1 MADPAPETGVGRHR
15 MTKLRR
21 ESSDKR
27 DVETARSD
35 RFLVQ
40 PPKDAQAMTKGTQ
53 DSASKP
59 TDTPAS
65 ENRATPPPGAAA
77 QQAAAAQQPRVVSRP
92 EDVAG
97 LVLMQ
102 IDLVNARKDDL
113 TIAIK
118 GLSDLTRQLVRAYG
132 ENMQTID
139 QLQSKLK
146 KVGRE
151 GRASGSS
158 SSNGKRKSSR

>member
-1 MADPAPETGVGRHR
+1 
-15 MTKLRR
+15 
-21 ESSDKR
+21 
-27 DVETARSD
+27 
-35 RFLVQ
+35 
-40 PPKDAQAMTKGTQ
+40 MTKGTQ
-53 DSASKP
+53 EPAGASADDRSGP
-59 TDTPAS
+59 
-65 ENRATPPPGAAA
+65 RATPPPGVAAA
-77 QQAAAAQQPRVVSRP
+77 QAAGLQQPRVVSRP

-132 ENMQTID
+132 ENMQTIE
-139 QLQSKLK
+139 QLQSKVK
-146 KVGRE
+146 KMGNSERP
-151 GRASGSS
+151 ASS

>member
-1 MADPAPETGVGRHR
+1 
-15 MTKLRR
+15 
-21 ESSDKR
+21 
-27 DVETARSD
+27 
-35 RFLVQ
+35 
-40 PPKDAQAMTKGTQ
+40 MTKGTQ
-53 DSASKP
+53 ESASRQGDQNSGP
-59 TDTPAS
+59 
-65 ENRATPPPGAAA
+65 RATPPPGAAA
-77 QQAAAAQQPRVVSRP
+77 DQVAAAQQPRVVSRP

-132 ENMQTID
+132 ENTQTID

-146 KVGRE
+146 KLGRD
-151 GRASGSS
+151 GRSSSS
-158 SSNGKRKSSR
+158 SSNGKRKSGR

>member
-1 MADPAPETGVGRHR
+1 
-15 MTKLRR
+15 
-21 ESSDKR
+21 
-27 DVETARSD
+27 
-35 RFLVQ
+35 
-40 PPKDAQAMTKGTQ
+40 MTKGSQ
-53 DSASKP
+53 EAAGASA
-59 TDTPAS
+59 D
-65 ENRATPPPGAAA
+65 ENSGSRATPPPGAAA
-77 QQAAAAQQPRVVSRP
+77 AQANQQPRVVSRP

-146 KVGRE
+146 KSGT
-151 GRASGSS
+151 ASRGSS
-158 SSNGKRKSSR
+158 SPSSNGKRKPSR

>member
-1 MADPAPETGVGRHR
+1 
-15 MTKLRR
+15 
-21 ESSDKR
+21 
-27 DVETARSD
+27 
-35 RFLVQ
+35 
-40 PPKDAQAMTKGTQ
+40 MTKGNQ
-53 DSASKP
+53 DSPGTRS
-59 TDTPAS
+59 DQDSTP
-65 ENRATPPPGAAA
+65 RATPPPGLAA
-77 QQAAAAQQPRVVSRP
+77 QQAGIAQQPRVVSRP

-139 QLQSKLK
+139 QLQSKVK
-146 KVGRE
+146 SMGSSAKT
-151 GRASGSS
+151 GSS

>member
-1 MADPAPETGVGRHR
+1 
-15 MTKLRR
+15 
-21 ESSDKR
+21 
-27 DVETARSD
+27 
-35 RFLVQ
+35 
-40 PPKDAQAMTKGTQ
+40 MTKGTQ
-53 DSASKP
+53 EPADTGADDRSA
-59 TDTPAS
+59 T
-65 ENRATPPPGAAA
+65 RATPPPGAAA
-77 QQAAAAQQPRVVSRP
+77 LAAAPRQPRVVSRP

-139 QLQSKLK
+139 QLNSKVK
-146 KVGRE
+146 KMGGSERPASSSSSSSSDSSS
-151 GRASGSS
+151 RSSSRSSSGSSSGASSGS

>member
-1 MADPAPETGVGRHR
+1 
-15 MTKLRR
+15 
-21 ESSDKR
+21 
-27 DVETARSD
+27 
-35 RFLVQ
+35 
-40 PPKDAQAMTKGTQ
+40 MTKGTQ
-53 DSASKP
+53 ESASTRDDQNP
-59 TDTPAS
+59 GS
-65 ENRATPPPGAAA
+65 RATPPPGAAA
-77 QQAAAAQQPRVVSRP
+77 DQAAAAQQPRIVSRP

-146 KVGRE
+146 KLGRD
-151 GRASGSS
+151 GRSSSS

>member
-1 MADPAPETGVGRHR
+1 
-15 MTKLRR
+15 
-21 ESSDKR
+21 
-27 DVETARSD
+27 
-35 RFLVQ
+35 
-40 PPKDAQAMTKGTQ
+40 MTKGSQ
-53 DSASKP
+53 EAAGA
-59 TDTPAS
+59 PADQKS
-65 ENRATPPPGAAA
+65 GARATPPPGAAA
-77 QQAAAAQQPRVVSRP
+77 EQVGQQPRVVSRP

-132 ENMQTID
+132 ENMQTIE
-139 QLQSKLK
+139 QLQAKLK
-146 KVGRE
+146 KAGGSARTD
-151 GRASGSS
+151 GSS

>member
-1 MADPAPETGVGRHR
+1 
-15 MTKLRR
+15 
-21 ESSDKR
+21 
-27 DVETARSD
+27 
-35 RFLVQ
+35 
-40 PPKDAQAMTKGTQ
+40 MTKGTQ

-59 TDTPAS
+59 AEAPS
-65 ENRATPPPGAAA
+65 GKRATPPPGVAAD
-77 QQAAAAQQPRVVSRP
+77 QAAAAQQPRVVSRP

-146 KVGRE
+146 KAGRE
-151 GRASGSS
+151 ERSSSS
-158 SSNGKRKSSR
+158 SSNGKRKGSR

>member
-1 MADPAPETGVGRHR
+1 
-15 MTKLRR
+15 
-21 ESSDKR
+21 
-27 DVETARSD
+27 
-35 RFLVQ
+35 
-40 PPKDAQAMTKGTQ
+40 MTKGTQ
-53 DSASKP
+53 EQSGKTADQPSGP
-59 TDTPAS
+59 
-65 ENRATPPPGAAA
+65 RATPPPGVAAE
-77 QQAAAAQQPRVVSRP
+77 QAAAAQQPRVVSRP

-132 ENMQTID
+132 ENMHTIGE
-139 QLQSKLK
+139 LQSKLK
-146 KVGRE
+146 KLSRDGRSSE
-151 GRASGSS
+151 GSSPSS

>member
-1 MADPAPETGVGRHR
+1 
-15 MTKLRR
+15 
-21 ESSDKR
+21 
-27 DVETARSD
+27 
-35 RFLVQ
+35 
-40 PPKDAQAMTKGTQ
+40 MTKGSQEAAGT
-53 DSASKP
+53 SADQNSAP
-59 TDTPAS
+59 
-65 ENRATPPPGAAA
+65 RATPPPGAAA
-77 QQAAAAQQPRVVSRP
+77 DQANQQPRVVSRP

-146 KVGRE
+146 KAGGPSRS
-151 GRASGSS
+151 GGSS
-158 SSNGKRKSSR
+158 SSNGKRKASR

>member
-1 MADPAPETGVGRHR
+1 
-15 MTKLRR
+15 
-21 ESSDKR
+21 
-27 DVETARSD
+27 
-35 RFLVQ
+35 
-40 PPKDAQAMTKGTQ
+40 MTKGSQ
-53 DSASKP
+53 QAARASAEPKSG
-59 TDTPAS
+59 S
-65 ENRATPPPGAAA
+65 RATPPPGVAAE
-77 QQAAAAQQPRVVSRP
+77 QAGQQPRVVSRP

-139 QLQSKLK
+139 QLQSKIK
-146 KVGRE
+146 KMGGGRSE
-151 GRASGSS
+151 ASS

>member
-1 MADPAPETGVGRHR
+1 
-15 MTKLRR
+15 
-21 ESSDKR
+21 
-27 DVETARSD
+27 
-35 RFLVQ
+35 
-40 PPKDAQAMTKGTQ
+40 MTKGSQ
-53 DSASKP
+53 EAAGPSAEQKSGP
-59 TDTPAS
+59 
-65 ENRATPPPGAAA
+65 RATPPPGAAA
-77 QQAAAAQQPRVVSRP
+77 QQANQQPRVVSRP

-146 KVGRE
+146 KMGGSQR
-151 GRASGSS
+151 SGGAS
-158 SSNGKRKSSR
+158 SSNGKRKPSR

>member
-1 MADPAPETGVGRHR
+1 
-15 MTKLRR
+15 
-21 ESSDKR
+21 
-27 DVETARSD
+27 
-35 RFLVQ
+35 
-40 PPKDAQAMTKGTQ
+40 MTKGTQ
-53 DSASKP
+53 DPAGASADNKSGP
-59 TDTPAS
+59 
-65 ENRATPPPGAAA
+65 RATPPPGVAAA
-77 QQAAAAQQPRVVSRP
+77 RTAGLQQPRVVSRP

-132 ENMQTID
+132 ENTQTIQ
-139 QLQSKLK
+139 QLQSKVK
-146 KVGRE
+146 KMGDSE
-151 GRASGSS
+151 KPASSSSNAKSPSSNGKSS

>member
-1 MADPAPETGVGRHR
+1 MPKLCPRTADIAYVEAARTGRFSNP
-15 MTKLRR
+15 LL
-21 ESSDKR
+21 E
-27 DVETARSD
+27 DVK
-35 RFLVQ
+35 V
-40 PPKDAQAMTKGTQ
+40 MTKGTQ
-53 DSASKP
+53 EAASA
-59 TDTPAS
+59 PADQRTGS
-65 ENRATPPPGAAA
+65 RATPPPGAAA
-77 QQAAAAQQPRVVSRP
+77 QAAAGQQPRVVSRP

-132 ENMQTID
+132 ENMQTIE
-139 QLQSKLK
+139 QLQSKVK
-146 KVGRE
+146 KLGSS
-151 GRASGSS
+151 GGSGSS

>member
-1 MADPAPETGVGRHR
+1 
-15 MTKLRR
+15 MTKLCR
-21 ESSDKR
+21 ESADKG
-27 DVETARSD
+27 DVETARSG
-35 RFLVQ
+35 RSLTQ
-40 PPKDAQAMTKGTQ
+40 LPKDAQAMTKGTQ

-59 TDTPAS
+59 TDQPSGT
-65 ENRATPPPGAAA
+65 RATPPPGAAA
-77 QQAAAAQQPRVVSRP
+77 EQAATAQQPRVVSRP

-146 KVGRE
+146 QAGRD
-151 GRASGSS
+151 GRSASS
-158 SSNGKRKSSR
+158 SSNNGKRKASR

>member
-1 MADPAPETGVGRHR
+1 
-15 MTKLRR
+15 
-21 ESSDKR
+21 
-27 DVETARSD
+27 
-35 RFLVQ
+35 
-40 PPKDAQAMTKGTQ
+40 MTKGTQ
-53 DSASKP
+53 EPAGASADINSGP
-59 TDTPAS
+59 
-65 ENRATPPPGAAA
+65 RATPPPGAAA
-77 QQAAAAQQPRVVSRP
+77 AKAAGLQQPRVVSRP

-132 ENMQTID
+132 ENTQTIE
-139 QLQSKLK
+139 QLQSKVK
-146 KVGRE
+146 KMENSKRP
-151 GRASGSS
+151 ASS

>member
-1 MADPAPETGVGRHR
+1 
-15 MTKLRR
+15 
-21 ESSDKR
+21 
-27 DVETARSD
+27 
-35 RFLVQ
+35 
-40 PPKDAQAMTKGTQ
+40 MTKGTQ
-53 DSASKP
+53 QSASA
-59 TDTPAS
+59 PADQNS
-65 ENRATPPPGAAA
+65 GSRATPPPGAAA
-77 QQAAAAQQPRVVSRP
+77 AQAAAAQQPRVVSRP

-139 QLQSKLK
+139 QLQSKVK
-146 KVGRE
+146 KMGSGSAR
-151 GRASGSS
+151 SGSS
-158 SSNGKRKSSR
+158 SSNGKRKGSR